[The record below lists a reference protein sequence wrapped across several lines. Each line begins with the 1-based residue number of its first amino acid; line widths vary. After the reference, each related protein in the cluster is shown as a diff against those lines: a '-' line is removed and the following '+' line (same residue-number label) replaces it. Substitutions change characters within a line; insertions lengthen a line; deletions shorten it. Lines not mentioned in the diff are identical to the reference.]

1 MPKKAPHSPREA
13 ATSLDPGV
21 APMGLRGI
29 FRNLIGYTFGLYTLP
44 AIVFAFVT
52 SVICIP
58 FGTTD
63 RYLHWWT
70 KLWIECQMMFFGV
83 RLEADGFDRFDP
95 QKTYVIVAN
104 HRSWMDAMAIILAL
118 KPLMNFVF
126 IVKRSLLRIPLI
138 GWYLKWAGF
147 IGVDRQAR
155 GKNINSINIAGEQV
169 KRKWSVLIFPE
180 GTRSTTHAFRR
191 FRRGAVDLA
200 RSADVEILPV
210 AVSGSARLFP
220 RGSPF
225 IRPGRVRVEFL
236 HPIQIDRDKPDD
248 VLLGELQAAIAKR
261 YRFSAYGSPLE
272 ECPAD
277 LERVLFRKSDP
288 G

>member
-1 MPKKAPHSPREA
+1 MMAQKAPNSPSTA
-13 ATSLDPGV
+13 PASLDPGV

-29 FRNLIGYTFGLYTLP
+29 FHNLIGYTFGFYSLP

-52 SVICIP
+52 SVLCIP

-63 RYLHWWT
+63 RYLHWWS

-118 KPLMNFVF
+118 KPIMNFVF
-126 IVKRSLLRIPLI
+126 IVKRSLLYIPLI
-138 GWYLKWAGF
+138 GWYWKWAGF
-147 IGVDRQAR
+147 IGVDRKAP
-155 GKNINSINIAGEQV
+155 GKNKNSMRLAGEQV

-180 GTRSTTHAFRR
+180 GTRSATHGFRR

-200 RSADVEILPV
+200 RSAEVEILPV

-236 HPIQIDRDKPDD
+236 TPIQLDREKPDD
-248 VLLGELQAAIAKR
+248 VLLSELQLAIAKR
-261 YRFSAYGSPLE
+261 YRFTADGSPLE
-272 ECPAD
+272 ECPEE
-277 LERVLFRKSDP
+277 LQRVLFQK
-288 G
+288 